1 MIQTTQILG
10 IFGDTIATLKAII
23 FIMIIIGLIFLCYYI
38 KEFRPVIAVII
49 CVLILAGGVGATVQ
63 NVKYFSATNKTIGE
77 VLNSTFKSIQVV
89 NRNENEFELVSPGFK
104 QSESD
109 ENTWVCEYQFAQVAD
124 LDLKTQKYTLLLND
138 YRMFKNIQTDKK
150 ISSKF
155 VYTFY
160 DNDNQ
165 PIMTDTLDII
175 FVFNEKNTQVRLQ
188 TQGGEQAKELW
199 KAFEKKNGIKITFD
213 NSNVDEIYFG

>member
-1 MIQTTQILG
+1 MTQLLG

-38 KEFRPVIAVII
+38 KEFRPIIAVIA

-124 LDLKTQKYTLLLND
+124 LDLKAQKYTLLLND
-138 YRMFKNIQTDKK
+138 YRMFKNVQTDKK